1 MNWYPHHLGD
11 FAQAT
16 AHLSMLEDAAYSRL
30 LRWYYAEEQPI
41 PADLRAA
48 CRIARATSNDEREAV
63 RVVLEE
69 FFELTA
75 DGYRQARA
83 DREIEAYRDKS
94 AKAARSAEARW
105 SNKRTQCGRNANAS
119 GIDANASKGD
129 ADAMLANSQ
138 QPTYSVPIGT
148 GAAPPMLPPAAA
160 PAGDLLPLPAD
171 PVKVLFDA
179 GVSLL
184 TAAGVSDRQAR
195 ADREIEAYRDK
206 SAKAA
211 RSAEAR
217 WSNKRTQCGRN
228 ANASGIDA
236 NASKGDADAMLANSQ
251 QPTYSVP
258 IGTGAAPP
266 MLPPAAAPAGD
277 LLPLPADPVKV
288 LFDAGVS
295 LLTAAGVSDRQAR
308 SLIGQ
313 WRRTAGDADVL
324 AAIVRCR
331 DQRITAPVPWLSAA
345 LRPRAQ
351 RKPSALHLPANLNYE
366 TSL

>member
-195 ADREIEAYRDK
+195 
-206 SAKAA
+206 
-211 RSAEAR
+211 
-217 WSNKRTQCGRN
+217 
-228 ANASGIDA
+228 
-236 NASKGDADAMLANSQ
+236 
-251 QPTYSVP
+251 
-258 IGTGAAPP
+258 
-266 MLPPAAAPAGD
+266 
-277 LLPLPADPVKV
+277 
-288 LFDAGVS
+288 
-295 LLTAAGVSDRQAR
+295 